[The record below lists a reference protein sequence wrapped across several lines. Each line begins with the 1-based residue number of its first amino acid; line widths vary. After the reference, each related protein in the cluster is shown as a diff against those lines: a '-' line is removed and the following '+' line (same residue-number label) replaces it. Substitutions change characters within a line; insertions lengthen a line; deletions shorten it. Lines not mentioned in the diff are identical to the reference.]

1 MMKRLLPIACLLLAG
16 CVTTLKSERD
26 TGANDG
32 LVYSLPIPVIY
43 VVPQPNGTMN
53 VSVEYFSDPKNSYVL
68 RTHSFVSNHTLDVQ
82 RDERGLLKQVS
93 LDAKSDAVAAAA
105 IESAGN
111 LAKAQSDAAKKDDE
125 AVATKVEAQ
134 AKAVADAQLELDIA
148 KAKYD
153 LLIER
158 KAATD
163 KQLEAELALK
173 GAEAKL
179 KRAAAIASGANL
191 AYNAPG
197 VAAPATPEAAAP
209 VMFRVMPVDPRNGEL
224 GVKLVAFEGPR
235 SLPTSIAAKPAEPAA
250 AALLLTPT
258 NGGIVRVEAGK
269 PVQLVL
275 VSNQALKRLVQGSL
289 ELKRVGSDDNLAS
302 SLVLSASPDPKA
314 DKPTI
319 VVNLDQ
325 SIPADTY
332 LFNVAIE
339 LPSGQPVSKEPVQFT
354 VAR

>member
-1 MMKRLLPIACLLLAG
+1 MMKRLLPIAFLLLGG
-16 CVTTLKSERD
+16 CVTTIKSERD

-43 VVPQPNGTMN
+43 VVPQANGTMDI
-53 VSVEYFSDPKNSYVL
+53 SVEYFADPKNSYVL
-68 RTHSFVSNHTLDVQ
+68 RTQSFVSNYSLDVQ

-93 LDAKSDAVAAAA
+93 LDAKSDVVAAAA
-105 IESAGN
+105 VESAGN
-111 LAKAQSDAAKKDDE
+111 LVKAQSDAAKKDDE
-125 AVATKVEAQ
+125 AAAAKVEAL
-134 AKAVADAQLELDIA
+134 AKAVADAQLEFDIA
-148 KAKYD
+148 NARYD
-153 LLIER
+153 LLVTR
-158 KAATD
+158 SAPAD

-173 GAEAKL
+173 AAEAKL
-179 KRAAAIASGANL
+179 KRATAIASGANL

-197 VAAPATPEAAAP
+197 VAPPAAPEAAAP

-224 GVKLVAFEGPR
+224 GVKLMAFEGPR

-258 NGGIVRVEAGK
+258 NGGVVRVEVGK
-269 PVQLVL
+269 PVQLL
-275 VSNQALKRLVQGSL
+275 LISNQALKRLVPGSL
-289 ELKRVGSDDNLAS
+289 ELKQVASDDNLAA
-302 SLVLSASPDPKA
+302 SLVLSAAPDPKA

-319 VVNLDQ
+319 IVNLAH
-325 SIPADTY
+325 SIPTGTY
-332 LFNVAIE
+332 FFNVTIE

>member
-1 MMKRLLPIACLLLAG
+1 MKRLLPITLLLLGG

-26 TGANDG
+26 TGANEG

-43 VVPQPNGTMN
+43 VVPQPNGTMD
-53 VSVEYFSDPKNSYVL
+53 VSVEYFADPKNSYVL
-68 RTHSFVSNHTLDVQ
+68 RTQSFVSNYTLDVQ

-105 IESAGN
+105 VESAGN

-125 AVATKVEAQ
+125 AAAAKVEAQ
-134 AKAVADAQLELDIA
+134 AKAVAEAQLEFDIA
-148 KAKYD
+148 KAKFD
-153 LLIER
+153 LLVTR
-158 KAATD
+158 SAPAD

-173 GAEAKL
+173 AAEAKL
-179 KRAAAIASGANL
+179 KRATAIASGANL

-197 VAAPATPEAAAP
+197 VVPSAALEAAAP
-209 VMFRVMPVDPRNGEL
+209 VMFRVMAVDPRNGDL

-235 SLPTSIAAKPAEPAA
+235 SLPTSIAAKPPEPAT

-258 NGGIVRVEAGK
+258 NGGLVRVEAGK
-269 PVQLVL
+269 PVHLLL
-275 VSNQALKRLVQGSL
+275 VSNQAMKRLVPGSL
-289 ELKRVGSDDNLAS
+289 ELKKVGSRDNLAAS
-302 SLVLSASPDPKA
+302 MVLSAGPDPKA

-319 VVNLDQ
+319 IVNLVP
-325 SIPADTY
+325 SIPAGTY
-332 LFNVAIE
+332 FFNVAIE